1 MRSIEKFCSANM
13 RPSAAICEKGGST
26 KKRTAQEN
34 IGKTQANP
42 VSNSEQNANREYE
55 LYRESVSERERIFTR
70 YLNENGYYFLQAR
83 KKGMLNEKDKKQRFK
98 YAKQMRRQLQL
109 YLVIPTSGKR
119 SAYEPSGPLGR
130 SLSRFP

>member
-1 MRSIEKFCSANM
+1 MRSIEKFFSANM
-13 RPSAAICEKGGST
+13 RPSANMRKRRFNQEKDGP
-26 KKRTAQEN
+26 
-34 IGKTQANP
+34 GKYWKDTSANP

-83 KKGMLNEKDKKQRFK
+83 KKGMLNEKDKRQRFK

-119 SAYEPSGPLGR
+119 SAYEPSGPLGW